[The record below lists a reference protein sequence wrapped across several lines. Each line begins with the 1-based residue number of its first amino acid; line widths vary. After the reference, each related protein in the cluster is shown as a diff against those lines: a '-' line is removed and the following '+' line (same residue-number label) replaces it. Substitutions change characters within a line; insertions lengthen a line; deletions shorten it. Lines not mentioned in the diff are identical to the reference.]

1 MARLADMSEGIA
13 KHLREL
19 PCPTYPDQPWVTGK
33 PLARR
38 RIALVSTAGL
48 HRAGET
54 PFDLGAAGYRVIPGD
69 APMTELMISH
79 ISTNFDRSGFQRD
92 VNVMF
97 PLDRLREL
105 AEEGFIGSAAAYHYS
120 FMGATHP
127 DEMEAAA
134 VEAARLLKQDN
145 VDGVVLAPV

>member
-1 MARLADMSEGIA
+1 MARLADMSEGLM
-13 KHLREL
+13 KHLLEL
-19 PCPTYPDQPWVTGK
+19 PCPDYPDQPWVTGK
-33 PLARR
+33 PLAER

-48 HRAGET
+48 QRAGEQ
-54 PFDLGAAGYRVIPGD
+54 PFDLGAGGYRVIPGD
-69 APMTELMISH
+69 TPMDELMISH

-105 AEEGFIGSAAAYHYS
+105 AEEGFIGSAADYHYS

-127 DEMEAAA
+127 DEME
-134 VEAARLLKQDN
+134 EAAREAAQLMKQDH